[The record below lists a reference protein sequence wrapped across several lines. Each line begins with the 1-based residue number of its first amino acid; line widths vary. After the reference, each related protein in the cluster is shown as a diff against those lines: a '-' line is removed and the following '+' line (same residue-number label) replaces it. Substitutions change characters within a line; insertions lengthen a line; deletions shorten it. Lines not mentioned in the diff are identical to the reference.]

1 MKKNGSYDSIFFY
14 FFLLKMSSKAHTI
27 KKGKIK
33 RYVWNSYYS
42 KNGKAKS
49 KKKIYIYIYIYYENN
64 KGRLQEQVAN
74 RYTNLLEEEKDMLPK
89 MNG

>member
-1 MKKNGSYDSIFFY
+1 MYEIVIIQRMVKQNQ
-14 FFLLKMSSKAHTI
+14 
-27 KKGKIK
+27 
-33 RYVWNSYYS
+33 
-42 KNGKAKS
+42 
-49 KKKIYIYIYIYYENN
+49 KKKIYIYIYYENN